1 MKFGNLVGCGSEKT
15 RHGFNGFFSR
25 ATWVSRR
32 QKGYTNMDF
41 NEARD
46 DGVQWHQLDH
56 MQVASRSR
64 QITTPAPRH
73 LFFLQA
79 GCSS

>member
-1 MKFGNLVGCGSEKT
+1 MDREET

-25 ATWVSRR
+25 TTWVSRR

-56 MQVASRSR
+56 MQVICISLQTDYHAS
-64 QITTPAPRH
+64 T
-73 LFFLQA
+73 
-79 GCSS
+79 SSLIFCRPHALPDAQPTKF